1 MDLHAN
7 MGTFCAIVDPWRVGW
22 RTPIDFFPCSATS
35 FQKHQLE
42 RPLSS
47 PCSRAERFC
56 GSSFAQAEHRHTLH
70 SVKRLLFH
78 SRSGK
83 PPTAATI
90 SLEPTWSP
98 SLFLYAAYLKAHRH
112 NTITNQSLS
121 TCSQNTLHHVQSQV
135 ACTPKSRLIGTIILT
150 E

>member
-112 NTITNQSLS
+112 NTITNSEPINMQPEHPSS
-121 TCSQNTLHHVQSQV
+121 CPEPGGLHTKVEADRNYHSH
-135 ACTPKSRLIGTIILT
+135 
-150 E
+150 